1 MYSPPP
7 RPHLSADHHW
17 GRISFWR
24 SLLLEL
30 STASLDPRVRSA
42 FFLPLPLSHHDDLYG
57 TCKVPSWP
65 HCSSNCAFADCTNVW
80 SEAAQRK
87 LFRLAAPWAI
97 LKANIQVIFSQ
108 MTHSSL
114 LLVANVQTSCEQV
127 DIRSDVTLTIGIS
140 CFLEESSSHLQLEVI
155 YQRFIAPLF
164 SSG

>member
-1 MYSPPP
+1 MAVENFEIKSDVFWMYSPPP

-108 MTHSSL
+108 MTHNSSFTYGKCPVKL
-114 LLVANVQTSCEQV
+114 WADT
-127 DIRSDVTLTIGIS
+127 RSVRCNT
-140 CFLEESSSHLQLEVI
+140 
-155 YQRFIAPLF
+155 
-164 SSG
+164 